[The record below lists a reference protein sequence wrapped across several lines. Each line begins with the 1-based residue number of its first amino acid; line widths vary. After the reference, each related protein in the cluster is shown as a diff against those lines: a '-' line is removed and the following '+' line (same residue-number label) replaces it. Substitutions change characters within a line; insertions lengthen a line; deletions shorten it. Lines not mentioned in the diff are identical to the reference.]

1 MSTSYPLH
9 KIKVVLFE
17 SIHERGA
24 EIFHKAGYTVE
35 RYDVAFAGDE
45 LVEKIADA
53 HIIGIRSKTKVTAD
67 VLARAPRLMGIGC
80 FCIGTNQV
88 DLAAAAAAGVPVFNE
103 AFSNTRSVAEK
114 VIAEIIVLHRKLFQR
129 SSEMHQG
136 LWKKSAIGSHEIRGR
151 TLGIIG
157 YGRIGSQVSVLAE
170 GMGMKVRYHDI
181 GEVLPMGNA
190 DGAESLND
198 LLANSDVVTLHV
210 PATTE
215 TRMMMGAEQ
224 LAQMK
229 RGAYLINNARGNVV
243 DIDALKTALLEGRLA
258 GAAVDVFP
266 AEPASNAEPFVS
278 PLAGLDNVILSPH
291 IGGSTV
297 EAQRNIAESVG
308 TRLTRF
314 MNVGDTRTAV
324 NVPEVGL
331 PVLHDGCH
339 RILHYHRNVPGVLG
353 ELHSALAGL
362 GVNIVAEYLQTD
374 PKHAYAIVDIEA
386 PSGAGKE
393 SDTDLRAS
401 LKTPATIRVR
411 TLW

>member
-157 YGRIGSQVSVLAE
+157 YGRI
-170 GMGMKVRYHDI
+170 
-181 GEVLPMGNA
+181 
-190 DGAESLND
+190 
-198 LLANSDVVTLHV
+198 
-210 PATTE
+210 
-215 TRMMMGAEQ
+215 
-224 LAQMK
+224 
-229 RGAYLINNARGNVV
+229 
-243 DIDALKTALLEGRLA
+243 
-258 GAAVDVFP
+258 
-266 AEPASNAEPFVS
+266 
-278 PLAGLDNVILSPH
+278 
-291 IGGSTV
+291 
-297 EAQRNIAESVG
+297 
-308 TRLTRF
+308 
-314 MNVGDTRTAV
+314 
-324 NVPEVGL
+324 
-331 PVLHDGCH
+331 
-339 RILHYHRNVPGVLG
+339 
-353 ELHSALAGL
+353 
-362 GVNIVAEYLQTD
+362 
-374 PKHAYAIVDIEA
+374 
-386 PSGAGKE
+386 
-393 SDTDLRAS
+393 
-401 LKTPATIRVR
+401 
-411 TLW
+411 